1 MRQLVALSLLGLC
14 LSAPVQAGLFADDT
28 AREQVKQLEAKN
40 LTLEESLKQQ
50 TKSMLDLLGQIE
62 ALAGEIRKLRGQNEE
77 IAHGLQDA
85 EKRQKD
91 FYIDLD
97 SRLRHFESAEAAQIA
112 ASEAAPAVVS
122 PSLTSD
128 AVGVPNDPLVNE
140 NRAIESTY
148 AILKN
153 GNHAE
158 SVKVLREFI
167 SKYPD
172 SVHVSNATFFLG
184 EAQFAQKEILGAL
197 STFQGL
203 RKDFPGAPKAADAYF
218 YEAECYRLLKKNSES
233 EKALKSLVAKYP
245 SSEAAAKA
253 KKILAGSR

>member
-62 ALAGEIRKLRGQNEE
+62 GLAGEIRKLRGQNEE

-122 PSLTSD
+122 PSSSS
-128 AVGVPNDPLVNE
+128 AVGVPNDPLVTE
-140 NRAIESTY
+140 NRAIESAY

-158 SVKVLREFI
+158 SAKVLREFI

-172 SVHVSNATFFLG
+172 SVHVSNAIFFLG

-203 RKDFPGAPKAADAYF
+203 RKDFPGSPKAADAYF
-218 YEAECYRLLKKNSES
+218 YEAECYRLLKKNTES
-233 EKALKSLVAKYP
+233 EKSLKSLVAKYP
-245 SSEAAAKA
+245 NSEAAAKA